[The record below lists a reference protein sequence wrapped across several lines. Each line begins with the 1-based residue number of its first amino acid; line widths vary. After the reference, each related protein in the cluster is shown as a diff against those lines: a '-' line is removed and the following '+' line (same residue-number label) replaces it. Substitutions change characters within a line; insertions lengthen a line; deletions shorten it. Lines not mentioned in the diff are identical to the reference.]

1 MRIVIVSMLTF
12 AFLLKALLDLTQQL
26 AGLETLV

>member
-12 AFLLKALLDLTQQL
+12 AFLLQALLDLTQQL